1 MKKLLL
7 PLLFAAMVVA
17 CSPEPQPSQTPQ
29 KPLTPVTPGGSGSGT
44 DEGGGGTTT
53 YEFTVTPSSL
63 TFSAEGGSQTI
74 SLVTKASWK
83 LSCQESWVSFG
94 HSTGQG
100 NEQITITVQAWEDT
114 QYDRQATL
122 LFEATG
128 DNAKGSLSYKI
139 VQTKASGTTPP
150 SSLNVTVNAA
160 AATAITSTSANVVC
174 NYSDAPS
181 TGAYDR
187 GVYYGTSSS
196 QLNLQ
201 ATLNSS
207 SATSGYFTVKLSSLE
222 PGTTYYYK
230 AYVTVYDES
239 QGKYVDFFSN
249 VLSFT
254 TESGGQSATGL
265 QYLSGYEIPA
275 INLQNT
281 SACNNYGQETYGS
294 TNWYNYLTTNSNQMV
309 ITHTYS
315 YNGKQYRNY
324 TCLVDKTKKA
334 PLWSAFVMH
343 KEAYPD
349 NNVGRT
355 GSWTDDPGIPVSWQQ
370 SSSTSGYSRGHFV
383 ASNYR
388 QATGDANKQTFYKT
402 NQALQEQNGFN
413 GSIWENLESAVVAN
427 APSGRDTLYVVVGVL
442 YEDDKTLGGVPC
454 PSHFYKCLMKCSFD
468 TSGNMTGAQ
477 GCAYLYTNVAHTGNY
492 SQGLTSIDAVEQ
504 KSGWDFFTNVP
515 KDLQDAAENKTNAIF

>member
-139 VQTKASGTTPP
+139 VQTKKPATPP
-150 SSLNVTVNAA
+150 TPA
-160 AATAITSTSANVVC
+160 
-174 NYSDAPS
+174 
-181 TGAYDR
+181 
-187 GVYYGTSSS
+187 
-196 QLNLQ
+196 
-201 ATLNSS
+201 
-207 SATSGYFTVKLSSLE
+207 
-222 PGTTYYYK
+222 
-230 AYVTVYDES
+230 
-239 QGKYVDFFSN
+239 
-249 VLSFT
+249 
-254 TESGGQSATGL
+254 GL
-265 QYLSGYEIPA
+265 QYLTGYEIPA
-275 INLQNT
+275 IDLKDRT
-281 SACNNYGQETYGS
+281 KCSATGQETWGS
-294 TNWYNYLTTNSNQMV
+294 TNWFNYLTNNSKQKV
-309 ITHTYS
+309 VTHTYS
-315 YNGKQYRNY
+315 YNGKQYRNW
-324 TCLVDKTKKA
+324 TGLIDQDKKS
-334 PLWSAFVMH
+334 PLWIAFPMH
-343 KEAYPD
+343 KEAYP
-349 NNVGRT
+349 NLGVGRN
-355 GSWTDDPGIPVSWQQ
+355 GSWTYGDSGTPNTDPGIPESWQKSVA
-370 SSSTSGYSRGHFV
+370 SSSYSRGHFT

-388 QATGDANKQTFYKT
+388 QTTEDANWQTFYWT
-402 NQALQEQNGFN
+402 NQSLQYQNGFN
-413 GSIWENLESAVVAN
+413 SGVWSSLEQAVVDN
-427 APSGRDTLYVVVGVL
+427 APTGRDSLYVVVGVL
-442 YEDDKTLGGVPC
+442 FEDPDKIITTNQQTQELAA
-454 PSHFYKCLMKCSFD
+454 SHFYKCLMKCSFD
-468 TSGNMTGAQ
+468 ASGTMTAAK
-477 GCAYLYTNVAHTGNY
+477 GCAYIYTNENHSGNY
-492 SQGLTSIDAVEQ
+492 SQGLTSIDAIEAR
-504 KSGWDFFTNVP
+504 SGWDFFTNVP